1 MLNKIMLIGN
11 VGADPEQAPSYSKLV
26 TFNLA
31 TSEYIKDKES
41 GEFKELTTWHKIKC
55 FGYVAEKALKLG
67 KGSKVY
73 IEGKFR
79 SDSYENKE
87 GKKVTTYYVM
97 CDKITHL
104 NKLTTA
110 KERWASNLEKKPE
123 LDLDTNDGG
132 FIPWDQ

>member
-11 VGADPEQAPSYSKLV
+11 VGADPEQSPSYSKLV

-87 GKKVTTYYVM
+87 GKKVTTYYVI
-97 CDKITHL
+97 CDKITPL

>member
-11 VGADPEQAPSYSKLV
+11 VGSDPEQSASYGKLV
-26 TFNLA
+26 TFSLA
-31 TSEYIKDKES
+31 TTEYNKDKES

-79 SDSYENKE
+79 SDTYENKE
-87 GKKVTTYYVM
+87 GKKVTTYYVL
-97 CDKITHL
+97 CDKIVPL
-104 NKLTTA
+104 NKVATA
-110 KERWASNLEKKPE
+110 KETWNNNMNKKPE
-123 LDLDTNDGG
+123 LDLDNNDGG

>member
-87 GKKVTTYYVM
+87 GKKVTTYYVI
-97 CDKITHL
+97 CDKITPL

>member
-11 VGADPEQAPSYSKLV
+11 VGGDPEQAPSYGKLV
-26 TFNLA
+26 VFSLA
-31 TSEYIKDKES
+31 TTEYNKDKES

-79 SDSYENKE
+79 SETYENKE
-87 GKKVTTYYVM
+87 GKKVTAHHVL
-97 CDKITHL
+97 CDKIVA
-104 NKLTTA
+104 LTKVATA
-110 KERWASNLEKKPE
+110 KETWNNNMNKKPE
-123 LDLDTNDGG
+123 LDLDNDGG

>member
-11 VGADPEQAPSYSKLV
+11 VGGDPEQSASYGKLV
-26 TFNLA
+26 TFSLA
-31 TSEYIKDKES
+31 TTEYNKDKSS

-79 SDSYENKE
+79 SETYENKE
-87 GKKVTTYYVM
+87 GKKVTTYYVL
-97 CDKITHL
+97 CDKIVA
-104 NKLTTA
+104 LTKVATA
-110 KERWASNLEKKPE
+110 KETWNNNMEKKPE

-132 FIPWDQ
+132 FIPWD

>member
-11 VGADPEQAPSYSKLV
+11 VGGDPEQSASYGKLV
-26 TFNLA
+26 TFSLA
-31 TSEYIKDKES
+31 TTEYNKDKES

-79 SDSYENKE
+79 SDTYENKE
-87 GKKVTTYYVM
+87 GKKVTAYYVL
-97 CDKITHL
+97 CDKIVPL
-104 NKLTTA
+104 NKMATA
-110 KERWASNLEKKPE
+110 KETWNNNMEKKPE

-132 FIPWDQ
+132 FIPWD